1 MNGKWTAADMPD
13 LTGSY
18 AIVTGANSGI
28 GLETARELAR
38 KGAHVVMAC
47 RSATRGETARQSIL
61 AEQPNAAVELMALD
75 LADLASVRSFAD
87 TIQQTGR
94 AVDILVNNA
103 GIMAI
108 PYRRTTD
115 GFEMQLGTNHFGHFA
130 LTGLLL
136 PQVLDAPAGR
146 VVTVSSS
153 AHRMGKMDFADL
165 NWSNGYKKWAAYGR
179 SKLANLLFA
188 FELQR
193 RLDEWGARAISVAA
207 HPGFTD
213 TNLQYAGPSME
224 NSKAA
229 LVVTG
234 WVNRLM
240 AQPGPMGA
248 LPTLYAAVAPEVQG
262 GDYIGPDGLMEARG
276 YPQKV
281 TTNAAAQDRDAA
293 VKLWAASEEATGV
306 RYPAPLLMA

>member
-61 AEQPNAAVELMALD
+61 ADQPNAAVELMALD